1 MRRQKKKP
9 AGEPGV
15 LRPGDKVLIRQNP
28 HDLRAE
34 NIIGTVIV
42 FRPGAGFGGS
52 DLVDVHYKH
61 PRDGRGFTLPFGLTC
76 LASATPAELI
86 QLAEN
91 YEHLARSLRD
101 TAESLIDPD

>member
-9 AGEPGV
+9 AGEPGI
-15 LRPGDKVLIRQNP
+15 LRPGDKILIRQNP

-42 FRPGAGFGGS
+42 FRPGAGFAGS

-76 LASATPAELI
+76 LASAAPADLI
-86 QLAEN
+86 QLAEH
-91 YEHLARSLRD
+91 YEQLAGSLRD
-101 TAESLIDPD
+101 AAGNLAASE